1 MTRRRQQWLLLLIE
15 EKLGRSSPPSH
26 PVTPLVGSHVSQK
39 VSSIESLSSV
49 KHEDIQ
55 ALTREIPSGHPA
67 GSARTDNN
75 DVVGVGVVEGLPL
88 FLVWASVGQAG
99 RESISPGRVRGT

>member
-49 KHEDIQ
+49 KREDIQ
-55 ALTREIPSGHPA
+55 ALTREIPSSYAA

-75 DVVGVGVVEGLPL
+75 DVVGVGLSKD
-88 FLVWASVGQAG
+88 FHFF
-99 RESISPGRVRGT
+99 

>member
-55 ALTREIPSGHPA
+55 ALTREIPSSHAA

-75 DVVGVGVVEGLPL
+75 DVVGVGLSKD
-88 FLVWASVGQAG
+88 FHFF
-99 RESISPGRVRGT
+99 

>member
-1 MTRRRQQWLLLLIE
+1 
-15 EKLGRSSPPSH
+15 
-26 PVTPLVGSHVSQK
+26 VSQK

-75 DVVGVGVVEGLPL
+75 DVVDVGLSKD
-88 FLVWASVGQAG
+88 FHFF
-99 RESISPGRVRGT
+99 